1 MEISTSRGAI
11 LHKPDLPGPPTR
23 HASSRRL
30 FRLPTRLFRLPTRL
44 FRLPLPTFR
53 DPPTDFLE
61 AGIWETVHPIR
72 EATQVCRIVSE
83 SARSQV
89 ESKLSSTWT
98 QLEFDL
104 SSNSSIMNDSVVIC
118 TKYLVSVC
126 PPVIHPICFEASPP
140 LGDSGWNWRGGMSR
154 AADFALG

>member
-11 LHKPDLPGPPTR
+11 LHKPDWNLHKPDLPGPPTR
-23 HASSRRL
+23 HASSR
-30 FRLPTRLFRLPTRL
+30 RLFRLPTRL

-72 EATQVCRIVSE
+72 EATHVCRIVSE

-89 ESKLSSTWT
+89 E
-98 QLEFDL
+98 FDL
-104 SSNSSIMNDSVVIC
+104 SSNSSIMNDSAVIC